1 MPHPR
6 PILAG
11 NYSARVAAGF
21 GWYTR
26 RLFAKHFH
34 AVRITPG
41 SVPLLQSLDAHA
53 GPVIIAMSH
62 ASWWDPLVA
71 VLIGRTFLLQR
82 SACAPMERAQLEK
95 FAFFKRLGLFGVDP
109 DDPSMLPAMGEYVRE
124 RFAKEPRPT
133 LYITPQGRFADPR
146 APLEVRP
153 GVAAIASA
161 HPGCR
166 VVCLAIEYP
175 FWTDQRPEVLLHARE
190 VMLGEGKSP
199 STPRWHQSILTTLQS
214 AMSELAAVAIARD
227 PAPLTLLVGK
237 GGGINPVY
245 DLWLRLRGKGRATI
259 ESDRVP
265 GSVVPSLPRESTG
278 APRAKQAGT

>member
-1 MPHPR
+1 
-6 PILAG
+6 
-11 NYSARVAAGF
+11 
-21 GWYTR
+21 
-26 RLFAKHFH
+26 
-34 AVRITPG
+34 
-41 SVPLLQSLDAHA
+41 
-53 GPVIIAMSH
+53 MSH

-71 VLIGRTFLLQR
+71 VLIGRTYLLSR

-109 DDPSMLPAMGEYVRE
+109 DDPAMLAAMGEYVRE
-124 RFAKEPRPT
+124 RFANEPRPT

-153 GVAAIASA
+153 GVAAIAAA

-190 VMLGEGKSP
+190 ALLGEGKAP
-199 STPRWHQSILTTLQS
+199 STPRWHQSILGTLEG
-214 AMSELAAVAIARD
+214 AMAELAAVAIARD
-227 PAPLTLLVGK
+227 PAPLTVLAGK

-245 DLWLRLRGKGRATI
+245 DLWLRLRGKGRAMI

-265 GSVVPSLPRESTG
+265 GSVVRPEPRESTG
-278 APRAKQAGT
+278 APGAKQAGT